1 MQTKNFINLADLSF
15 FMAKCPSCKGEVTL
29 KTVET
34 ETKGA
39 GFLKQEI
46 MYACPHCK
54 SILGFSR
61 GKWTG

>member
-1 MQTKNFINLADLSF
+1 
-15 FMAKCPSCKGEVTL
+15 MAKCPHCKVDVKLSEIEKEKQG
-29 KTVET
+29 K
-34 ETKGA
+34 

-46 MYACPHCK
+46 MYSCPYCK